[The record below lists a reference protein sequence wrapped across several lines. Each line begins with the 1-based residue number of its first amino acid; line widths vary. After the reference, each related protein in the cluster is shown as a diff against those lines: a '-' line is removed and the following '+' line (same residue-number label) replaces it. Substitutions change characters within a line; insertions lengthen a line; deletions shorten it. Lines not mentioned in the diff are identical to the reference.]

1 MAKPVAVATAF
12 LGLFALAFAIRRI
25 DLTLQK
31 KKV

>member
-1 MAKPVAVATAF
+1 MAKPMTVATAF
-12 LGLFALAFAIRRI
+12 LGLFALALAVRRI